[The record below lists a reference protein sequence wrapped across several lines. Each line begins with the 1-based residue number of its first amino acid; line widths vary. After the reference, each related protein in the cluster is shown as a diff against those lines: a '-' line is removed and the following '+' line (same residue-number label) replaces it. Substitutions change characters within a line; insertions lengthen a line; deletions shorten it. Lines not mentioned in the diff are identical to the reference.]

1 MLAAAQAARAARKED
16 AQRALEALRARQ
28 DAEAA
33 AIGQETADDDAAAP
47 AAEDATAAARGGGGA
62 EGASA
67 AQGAAASD
75 GAPVPAPRR
84 IAVPPRVQTAAEMA
98 AAAVAHAG
106 GQAEAAGLDG
116 GGVAPHGTAGVAT
129 ADSAAATEAAVA
141 TAEETPTTRQ
151 VFLRPTL
158 ADVHDQLEI
167 DNEED
172 DDGSA
177 DDDEEEADSDDTEGA
192 TGAGGSGSAEGLDAR
207 LRIAAGDFRDN
218 TPLRRKRASPSGEP
232 AFRWVKRVP
241 DLKAAMTEAGYP
253 AEIIKR
259 ELARTRG
266 YLTHVCIKCWLLI
279 PMGSVRSGKR
289 RRWVSSNVTR
299 HFSKECTAESEKRT
313 KVQET
318 EAGKQDDKET
328 AMFGAP
334 LRNPA
339 FQIPLDQAALASQAR
354 MYIYTRMHVSK
365 AHFDDPAW
373 REAISSAYELGGG
386 TGKMVFLTSQGLSL
400 WVRAEYAIF
409 EMYVTFLYQ
418 LGWEF
423 HEGNAFAQV
432 GRSVAGAVAT
442 GSVSPVALVPV
453 PRAFMMVRLSKTT
466 RSGSRS
472 ARSSRRSVRH

>member
-1 MLAAAQAARAARKED
+1 MLAAGHAARAARKED
-16 AQRALEALRARQ
+16 ARRALEALRARQ
-28 DAEAA
+28 DEEAA
-33 AIGQETADDDAAAP
+33 ARRQETAAPRQETADDDAAAPAP

-62 EGASA
+62 D

-129 ADSAAATEAAVA
+129 AGSAAATEAAA
-141 TAEETPTTRQ
+141 STAEEPTTRQ
-151 VFLRPTL
+151 VFLRPNL
-158 ADVHDQLEI
+158 ADVHDQIEI
-167 DNEED
+167 YNED
-172 DDGSA
+172 DDGSV
-177 DDDEEEADSDDTEGA
+177 DDEEEEADSDD
-192 TGAGGSGSAEGLDAR
+192 GAGGSGSAAGLDAR
-207 LRIAAGDFRDN
+207 LCLAAGNFRDN
-218 TPLRRKRASPSGEP
+218 TPLRRKRVFRGDESP
-232 AFRWVKRVP
+232 FRWVKRVP
-241 DLKAAMTEAGYP
+241 DLKTAMTEAGYP
-253 AEIIKR
+253 AAIIKR
-259 ELARTRG
+259 ELERTRG

-279 PMGSVRSGKR
+279 PMGSTGSGKS

-299 HFSKECTAESEKRT
+299 HFKNDCTAESEKRT
-313 KVQET
+313 KVQAA
-318 EAGKQDDKET
+318 EAGKQDSKET

-339 FQIPLDQAALASQAR
+339 FQIPLDQAALAAQAR
-354 MYIYTRMHVSK
+354 MYIYSRMHVSK

-386 TGKMVFLTSQGLSL
+386 TGKMVFLTKQGLSL

-409 EMYVTFLYQ
+409 EMYVTFLFQ

-432 GRSVAGAVAT
+432 GRSVSAAVAT
-442 GSVSPVALVPV
+442 GSASPVALVPV
-453 PRAFMMVRLSKTT
+453 PRAFMMVRLSKIT